1 MQVSIEETGGLERR
15 LNVAVPQERV
25 ENEVQSRLQRLSR
38 TAKVKGFRPGK
49 VPMKV
54 VAQQY
59 GKQVRDEVVG
69 EVIQATYFE
78 AVNQE
83 KLQPAGMP
91 TIEPK
96 VMEQGKDLEYTAT
109 FEVMPQVELAEV
121 AGTKLEKTV
130 ADVSDADL
138 EKMMENLR
146 QQQAGWKEVKRKAKK
161 GDRLNIDFTG
171 TIEGEEFSGNSGQN
185 VPITLGSGRM
195 IDGFEKGLTG
205 AKAGEEL
212 TLELQFPEDYA
223 HKDVAGK
230 PVQFQIKVNKV
241 EAPELPEIDEEF
253 AKGFGIGDG
262 SLESLHQEVRRNM
275 EREMKQALTARNKQV
290 AMDKLME
297 LNKVEVPAALIDQE
311 AESLKRQMAQQMHTP
326 QGKAGV
332 DLDAEM
338 FKEQAERRVT
348 LGLVLAELIK
358 SKDIKVSEEQVRA
371 KVEEIAS
378 TYEKPDE
385 VVKWYYADK
394 KRLSEIESLALE
406 DAVVDWVF
414 AQGTVSEKKSSF
426 DEVMG
431 RA

>member
-1 MQVSIEETGGLERR
+1 MQVSVEETGGLERR
-15 LNVAVPQERV
+15 LNVAVPQERI

-121 AGTKLEKTV
+121 AGTKLEKIV
-130 ADVSDADL
+130 ADVTDADL

-146 QQQAGWKEVKRKAKK
+146 QQRAGWKEVKRKAKK

-185 VPITLGSGRM
+185 VSITLGSGRM

-205 AKAGEEL
+205 AKTGEEL

-223 HKDVAGK
+223 HKEVAGK
-230 PVQFQIKVNKV
+230 PAQFQIKVNKV
-241 EAPELPEIDEEF
+241 EAPDLPEIDEEF
-253 AKGFGIGDG
+253 AKSFGIGDG
-262 SLESLHQEVRRNM
+262 SLESLHQEVRQNM
-275 EREMKQALTARNKQV
+275 EREMKQALAARNKQV

-297 LNKVEVPAALIDQE
+297 LNKVEVPAALIGQE
-311 AESLKRQMAQQMHTP
+311 AESLKQQMAQQMHTP
-326 QGKAGV
+326 QGKSGV
-332 DLDAEM
+332 DLDADM

-358 SKDIKVSEEQVRA
+358 SKDIKVNEEQVRA

-414 AQGTVSEKKSSF
+414 AQGKVSEKKSSF

>member
-1 MQVSIEETGGLERR
+1 MQVSVEETGSLERR
-15 LNVAVPQERV
+15 LNVAVPQERI
-25 ENEVQSRLQRLSR
+25 EKEVQSRLQRLSR

-96 VMEQGKDLEYTAT
+96 VLEEGKDLEYTAT
-109 FEVMPQVELAEV
+109 FEVMPTVELADV
-121 AGTKLEKTV
+121 AGVKLEKAV
-130 ADVSDADL
+130 AEITDEDL
-138 EKMMENLR
+138 EKMMESLR
-146 QQQAGWKEVKRKAKK
+146 QQRTSWKEVKRKAKK
-161 GDRLNIDFTG
+161 GDRLNIDFKG
-171 TIEGEEFSGNSGQN
+171 TIDGEEFSGNSGQN
-185 VPITLGSGRM
+185 VPVTIGSGRM
-195 IDGFEKGLTG
+195 IEGFEKGLTG

-212 TLELQFPEDYA
+212 TLDLQFPEDYA
-223 HKDVAGK
+223 HKEVAGK
-230 PVQFQIKVNKV
+230 PVQFQIKVNTV

-253 AKGFGIGDG
+253 AKSFGIGDG
-262 SLESLHQEVRRNM
+262 SLEALRQEVRQNM
-275 EREMKQALTARNKQV
+275 EREMKQALSARNKQA

-297 LNKVEVPAALIDQE
+297 LNKLEVPSALVNQE
-311 AESLKRQMAQQMHTP
+311 AEGLKRQMMQQMYTP
-326 QGKAGV
+326 QGKSGV
-332 DLDAEM
+332 DLDASM

-348 LGLVLAELIK
+348 LGLVLSELIK
-358 SKDIKVSEEQVRA
+358 AKDIKVSEDQLRA

-378 TYEKPDE
+378 TYEKPEE
-385 VVKWYYADK
+385 VVNWYYADK

-414 AQGTVSEKKSSF
+414 AQGDVSEKKSSF
-426 DEVMG
+426 DEIMG

>member
-1 MQVSIEETGGLERR
+1 MQVSVEETGGLERR
-15 LNVAVPQERV
+15 LNVAVPQERI
-25 ENEVQSRLQRLSR
+25 EKEVQSRLQRLSR

-83 KLQPAGMP
+83 NLQPAGMP

-96 VMEQGKDLEYTAT
+96 VMEPGKDLEYIAT
-109 FEVMPQVELAEV
+109 IEVMPKVELAEV
-121 AGTKLEKTV
+121 AGTELEKAV
-130 ADVSDADL
+130 AEVTDEDL
-138 EKMMENLR
+138 EKMMDNLR
-146 QQQAGWKEVKRKAKK
+146 QQRAGWKEVKRKAKK

-171 TIEGEEFSGNSGQN
+171 TIEGEEFSGNSGKD

-195 IDGFEKGLTG
+195 IKGFEKGLTG
-205 AKAGEEL
+205 AKTGDEL
-212 TLELQFPEDYA
+212 TLDLEFPEDYA
-223 HKDVAGK
+223 HKEVAGK
-230 PVQFQIKVNKV
+230 PVQFQVKVNKV

-253 AKGFGIGDG
+253 AKSFGIGDG
-262 SLESLHQEVRRNM
+262 SLDSLRQEVRQNM
-275 EREMKQALTARNKQV
+275 EREMKQAIAARNKQA
-290 AMDKLME
+290 AMDKLVE
-297 LNKVEVPAALIDQE
+297 LNKVEIPAALVKQE
-311 AESLKRQMAQQMHTP
+311 AEGLKRQMVQQMYTP
-326 QGKAGV
+326 QGKSGV
-332 DLDAEM
+332 DLDASM
-338 FKEQAERRVT
+338 FMEQAERRVS
-348 LGLVLAELIK
+348 LGLVLSELIK
-358 SKDIKVSEEQVRA
+358 SKDIKISEEQLRA
-371 KVEEIAS
+371 KVEEIAA

-394 KRLSEIESLALE
+394 KRLSEVESVALE
-406 DAVVDWVF
+406 DAVVEWVF
-414 AQGTVSEKKSSF
+414 AQGKVTEKKSSF

>member
-1 MQVSIEETGGLERR
+1 MQVSVEETGSLERR
-15 LNVAVPQERV
+15 LNVAVPQERI
-25 ENEVQSRLQRLSR
+25 EKEVQSRLQRLSR

-91 TIEPK
+91 TIEPR
-96 VMEQGKDLEYTAT
+96 VMEPGKDLEYTAT
-109 FEVMPQVELAEV
+109 IEVMPKLELADV
-121 AGTKLEKTV
+121 AGAVLEKAV
-130 ADVSDADL
+130 AEVTDEDL

-146 QQQAGWKEVKRKAKK
+146 QQRAGWKEVKRKSKK

-171 TIEGEEFSGNSGQN
+171 TIEGEAFSGNSGQN

-195 IDGFEKGLTG
+195 IKGFEKGLTG
-205 AKAGEEL
+205 SKTGEEL
-212 TLELQFPEDYA
+212 TLDLEFPEDYA
-223 HKDVAGK
+223 HKEVAGK

-253 AKGFGIGDG
+253 AKSFGIGDG
-262 SLESLHQEVRRNM
+262 SLDSLRQEVRQNM
-275 EREMKQALTARNKQV
+275 EREMKQAITARNKQAV
-290 AMDKLME
+290 MDKLLE
-297 LNKVEVPAALIDQE
+297 LNKVEIPTALVKQE
-311 AESLKRQMAQQMHTP
+311 AEGLKRQMMQQMYTP
-326 QGKAGV
+326 QGKSGV
-332 DLDAEM
+332 DLDASM
-338 FKEQAERRVT
+338 FMEQAERRVT
-348 LGLVLAELIK
+348 LGLVLSELIK
-358 SKDIKVSEEQVRA
+358 SKGIKVSEEELRA
-371 KVEEIAS
+371 KVGEIAS

-414 AQGTVSEKKSSF
+414 AQGKVTEKKGSF

>member
-1 MQVSIEETGGLERR
+1 MQVSVEETGSLERR
-15 LNVAVPQERV
+15 LNVAVPQERI
-25 ENEVQSRLQRLSR
+25 EKEVQSRLQRLSR

-78 AVNQE
+78 AVNKE

-96 VMEQGKDLEYTAT
+96 VLEEGKDLEYTAT
-109 FEVMPQVELAEV
+109 FEVMPTVELADV
-121 AGTKLEKTV
+121 AGVKLEKTV
-130 ADVSDADL
+130 AEITDEDL
-138 EKMMENLR
+138 EKMMESLR
-146 QQQAGWKEVKRKAKK
+146 QQRTSWKEVKRKAKK
-161 GDRLNIDFTG
+161 GDRLNIDFKG
-171 TIEGEEFSGNSGQN
+171 TIDGEEFSGNSGQN
-185 VPITLGSGRM
+185 VPVTIGSGRM
-195 IDGFEKGLTG
+195 IEGFEKGLTG

-212 TLELQFPEDYA
+212 TLDLQFPEDYA
-223 HKDVAGK
+223 HKEVAGK

-253 AKGFGIGDG
+253 AKSFGIGDG
-262 SLESLHQEVRRNM
+262 SLEALRQEVRQNM
-275 EREMKQALTARNKQV
+275 EREMKQALSARNKQA

-297 LNKVEVPAALIDQE
+297 LNKLEVPSALVNQE
-311 AESLKRQMAQQMHTP
+311 AEGLKRQMMQQMYTP
-326 QGKAGV
+326 QGKSGV
-332 DLDAEM
+332 DLDASM

-348 LGLVLAELIK
+348 LGLVLSELIK
-358 SKDIKVSEEQVRA
+358 AKDIKVSEDQLRA

-378 TYEKPDE
+378 TYEKPEE
-385 VVKWYYADK
+385 VVNWYYADK

-414 AQGTVSEKKSSF
+414 AQGDVSEKKSSF
-426 DEVMG
+426 DEIMG